1 MKTTKNKMEIEQPNP
16 YKELRKEL
24 AIVYHHLGKTLSN
37 IDKILKRLEEQT
49 Q

>member
-1 MKTTKNKMEIEQPNP
+1 MSKIEQSNS

-24 AIVYHHLGKTLSN
+24 VLVYQQLGKTLCN